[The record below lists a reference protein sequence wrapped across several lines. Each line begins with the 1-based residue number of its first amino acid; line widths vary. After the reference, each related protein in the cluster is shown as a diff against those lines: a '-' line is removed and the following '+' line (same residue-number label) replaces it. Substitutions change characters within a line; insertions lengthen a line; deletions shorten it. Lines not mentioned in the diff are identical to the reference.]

1 MPYPEQREHEE
12 FAAKKLVCLSG
23 ENFRFDRRGND
34 SGEPDVL
41 FSGACILGVEIT
53 FVSYQGDADKP
64 DFWVKD
70 IWDFARNPQFDQN
83 GIYRTIDPK
92 TRKPKIL
99 DNQIERLT
107 CFCQRQLD
115 KKCSKQYSG
124 TGQLWLGIYAYAP
137 ITESHEFDEIAA
149 ALSIP
154 TRQRFDRIF
163 IIHRI
168 VGGKCDGYRALQIFP
183 EIAVYS

>member
-34 SGEPDVL
+34 SGKPDVL

-107 CFCQRQLD
+107 CFCQRRL
-115 KKCSKQYSG
+115 SG
-124 TGQLWLGIYAYAP
+124 SWTMWNTVNPILAGIDSGSSSHTINATWIVELLWRNLK
-137 ITESHEFDEIAA
+137 TSLESP
-149 ALSIP
+149 P
-154 TRQRFDRIF
+154 TF
-163 IIHRI
+163 I
-168 VGGKCDGYRALQIFP
+168 QT
-183 EIAVYS
+183 